1 MGGRG
6 TAFNTGVARGVGR
19 MQTASDAR
27 DFSELKQYM
36 QDAHGIHVAD
46 GLQRCDFQSVRAAA
60 QGMEDIMKEFPQA
73 AAVMH
78 ELTDGEG
85 RKGAYASASFYGN
98 VNLNPEKFRNR
109 YALEASYSSDLFSR
123 FHPRGTTADSVPVHE
138 AGHLLERAL
147 IEKHMGGQSAIFKIP
162 EWNRSTYAKS
172 VISEACK
179 LAKKTEAGKGLKN
192 NELIQNV
199 SRYATK
205 NRSETLAEC
214 VADYHANR
222 GNAQPLSIA
231 VWQILKRELG

>member
-19 MQTASDAR
+19 MHSAGDAR

-36 QDAHGIHVAD
+36 QDEHGVHVAD
-46 GLQRCDFQSVRAAA
+46 GLKNCDFESVRAAA
-60 QGMEDIMKEFPQA
+60 QGMEDIMREFPQA
-73 AAVMH
+73 AAVIH
-78 ELTDGEG
+78 ELTDGES

-98 VNLNPEKFRNR
+98 VNLNPDKFRNR
-109 YALEASYSSDLFSR
+109 YALESSYSTDLFSK
-123 FHPRGTTADSVPVHE
+123 FHPAGTTADSIPVHE

-147 IEKHMGGQSAIFKIP
+147 IEKNMTGQHGLFKIP
-162 EWNRSTYAKS
+162 EWNKSTYSKS
-172 VISEACK
+172 VIAEACK
-179 LAKKTEAGKGLKN
+179 AAKKTPEGKGLKN
-192 NELIQNV
+192 AQLIEQV

-222 GNAQPLSIA
+222 ENARPLSRE
-231 VWQILKRELG
+231 VWRILKRELG